1 MKKLLIGAAF
11 TALAAFAVSAQVMP
25 ASGVENT
32 LWTGLGSPFSGD
44 AKYFGFVDTLQARV
58 DVGKF
63 TVEGMLN
70 WGALSYWE
78 TDDDFDKFI
87 FTNTETNA
95 LNRHYNDKDN
105 DDNYK
110 NTETVPGYSNAIK
123 SQTEQDSYYVN
134 FLWHPVNN
142 FDFGMGTKL
151 NWRVGPAPTYGSWV
165 WGSDAHIRQGGF
177 STAYNDKPGEAYKH
191 FTPDAP
197 GSADVVGFVHYA
209 NTYAKKAIAARY
221 NYQGDF
227 GLQIGAAI
235 PDGADTDSP
244 VMNLGVE
251 LRPVDWLSIA
261 TAYEGL
267 LQKRGDF
274 YAGVTVGAKSFILD
288 AYFACDNI
296 ASDYDD
302 DMAFGTGAGITFAFP
317 KVGITIRPEAG
328 LNWFENSSWTPAWY
342 AGGLFKFDINEKMI
356 LQAWTSF
363 AVGSKD
369 KDWDDNV
376 ATEDWNG
383 GHIFDIRPE
392 FTFCLNKN
400 NSLSAYI
407 DIESRKSFDGKTRD
421 CWTTGFF
428 WTYKMYT
435 GKLTVAKK
443 R

>member
-1 MKKLLIGAAF
+1 MKKLLIGAAVA
-11 TALAAFAVSAQVMP
+11 ALAAFGASAQVMP

-95 LNRHYNDKDN
+95 LNRHYYDG
-105 DDNYK
+105 YK
-110 NTETVPGYSNAIK
+110 KTVTGYSNAIK

-177 STAYNDKPGEAYKH
+177 STAYNDKPGSAYCH

-209 NTYAKKAIAARY
+209 NTYAKKAIGARY

-288 AYFACDNI
+288 AYFA
-296 ASDYDD
+296 
-302 DMAFGTGAGITFAFP
+302 
-317 KVGITIRPEAG
+317 
-328 LNWFENSSWTPAWY
+328 
-342 AGGLFKFDINEKMI
+342 
-356 LQAWTSF
+356 
-363 AVGSKD
+363 
-369 KDWDDNV
+369 
-376 ATEDWNG
+376 
-383 GHIFDIRPE
+383 
-392 FTFCLNKN
+392 
-400 NSLSAYI
+400 
-407 DIESRKSFDGKTRD
+407 
-421 CWTTGFF
+421 
-428 WTYKMYT
+428 
-435 GKLTVAKK
+435 
-443 R
+443 